1 MNYTLI
7 ISVLLGIVALHII
20 LDNFQYS
27 KKIEG
32 YSDYEFESKP
42 YAITEGDFERQ
53 TFSNVLETA
62 ERDREKQ
69 KILNGANVDSFEGF
83 NTEMDELLQSLSPQT
98 PAQKQGTV
106 PANYDPTTTDDS
118 NFHSNVMDIPNFY
131 KENKLPQYDGQT
143 DLSHIQ
149 SGKHQMKENQY
160 DLVSKQPAYMYEAN
174 GSKAFK
180 PDTWEYQN
188 ELPMNGGKM
197 ENGVVGFDLMDEGGF
212 AVYDQSTVVQ
222 SIPSNE
228 TDLRNGMGIPQ
239 KYSDQFR

>member
-27 KKIEG
+27 KTIEKL
-32 YSDYEFESKP
+32 EFEEQP
-42 YAITEGDFERQ
+42 NAITESQYQSQIFENLLSTQ
-53 TFSNVLETA
+53 QKNLKQ
-62 ERDREKQ
+62 EKT
-69 KILNGANVDSFEGF
+69 LNAANVDSFEGF
-83 NTEMDELLQSLSPQT
+83 NSEMDELLQSLSPQT
-98 PAQKQGTV
+98 QAQQQGTV
-106 PANYDPTTTDDS
+106 PANYDPTTTDDA

-143 DLSHIQ
+143 DLKRINA
-149 SGKHQMKENQY
+149 GTHQMKEQITDKSSNQPVYTY
-160 DLVSKQPAYMYEAN
+160 DAN
-174 GSKAFK
+174 GSKGFK
-180 PDTWEYQN
+180 PDTWEYKN

-197 ENGVVGFDLMDEGGF
+197 ENGVVGFDLMGDDGGF

-228 TDLRNGMGIPQ
+228 TDLRSGMGIPQ
-239 KYSDQFR
+239 KYDDQFR

>member
-20 LDNFQYS
+20 LDNFQYTDTVEKQTDLES
-27 KKIEG
+27 TYPITNQ
-32 YSDYEFESKP
+32 EFNLN
-42 YAITEGDFERQ
+42 
-53 TFSNVLETA
+53 TFKEILETSK
-62 ERDREKQ
+62 EDDKNQ
-69 KILNGANVDSFEGF
+69 KILSDANVDSFEGF
-83 NTEMDELLQSLSPQT
+83 NSEMNELLQSLSPETQ
-98 PAQKQGTV
+98 AQQDGTV
-106 PANYDPTTTDDS
+106 PSNYDPATTSDS

-143 DLSHIQ
+143 NLTHIQ
-149 SGKHQMKENQY
+149 SGTHEKKNEET
-160 DLVSKQPAYMYEAN
+160 DKVSKQPAYTYDAN

-180 PDTWEYQN
+180 PDTWEYKN

-197 ENGVVGFDLMDEGGF
+197 ENGVVGFDMMDDGSGF

-222 SIPSNE
+222 SVPSNE

-239 KYSDQFR
+239 KYDTQFN